1 MSMLLYAYHAL
12 SGAGRRVAQEALAVL
27 YLALLPI
34 LCGIGSTGGEETEYD
49 MMLLISNWS
58 AA

>member
-1 MSMLLYAYHAL
+1 MLLYAYHAL